1 MQTSIRSI
9 GNSQGIYIPKTVLEE
24 LHWTV
29 TEPLDMK
36 IENNALVL
44 QKNTSKSLRQRFEEF
59 YNKPFEEISES
70 EIPEGYELDWG
81 PDVGGE
87 VL

>member
-36 IENNALVL
+36 IEAPRRTLV
-44 QKNTSKSLRQRFEEF
+44 TSVMS
-59 YNKPFEEISES
+59 
-70 EIPEGYELDWG
+70 
-81 PDVGGE
+81 
-87 VL
+87 

>member
-24 LHWTV
+24 LHWSA

-36 IENNALVL
+36 IENNTLVL
-44 QKNTSKSLRQRFEEF
+44 QRNTSKSLRQRFEEF
-59 YNKPFEEISES
+59 YKKPFEEISES

-81 PDVGGE
+81 PDIGGE
-87 VL
+87 IL